1 MGRGA
6 VNQDDV
12 PEDVVAEGSG
22 PHDAPPEIQ
31 DAAALADAAEQV
43 LAEAE
48 ADAEEA
54 EVEAAELPQALD
66 DATLENLVEALV
78 FAADKPVTLQ
88 RMRQL
93 TRVHDTKRIEA
104 ALAALAER
112 YTSRGIA
119 LQSVSGGYQFR
130 TATQFSSYVQHL
142 VAGRPVRLTRAQL
155 ETLAIVAYRQPI
167 TRPEIDDIRGVDSSN
182 TLRVLAERSLV
193 RILGKKEDVG
203 RPLLYGTT
211 KEFLDFFSLADLRE
225 LPTLREY
232 SELTAE
238 SRQVMSEKLGESVAA
253 SGDELAEQASDL
265 RPQTSGPDVDPIPE
279 TVSEPV
285 EVAEPSDLPPEA

>member
-6 VNQDDV
+6 VNEDV

-22 PHDAPPEIQ
+22 PHE
-31 DAAALADAAEQV
+31 AAELAEAAEQV
-43 LAEAE
+43 LADAE

-78 FAADKPVTLQ
+78 FAADKPVTIQ
-88 RMRQL
+88 RLRQL
-93 TRVHDTKRIEA
+93 TRVHDVKRIEA
-104 ALAALAER
+104 ALAAVAER
-112 YTSRGIA
+112 YTNRGIV
-119 LQSVSGGYQFR
+119 LQTVSGGYQFR
-130 TATQFSSYVQHL
+130 TATQFSSYVQQL

-193 RILGKKEDVG
+193 RILGKKEEVG

-232 SELTAE
+232 SELSAE
-238 SRQVMSEKLGESVAA
+238 SRQVMSKKLGE
-253 SGDELAEQASDL
+253 DAEQASGL
-265 RPQTSGPDVDPIPE
+265 SPQASGSDELEHAQDAAIAPE
-279 TVSEPV
+279 PS
-285 EVAEPSDLPPEA
+285 EPSDVPAEPPVAE

>member
-6 VNQDDV
+6 VNQDEV

-22 PHDAPPEIQ
+22 PHDAPH
-31 DAAALADAAEQV
+31 DAAELADAAEQV

-48 ADAEEA
+48 ADEAEA
-54 EVEAAELPQALD
+54 EVEAAELPVALD

-104 ALAALAER
+104 ALAALAAR
-112 YTSRGIA
+112 YTERGIA

-167 TRPEIDDIRGVDSSN
+167 TRPEIDEIRGVD
-182 TLRVLAERSLV
+182 
-193 RILGKKEDVG
+193 
-203 RPLLYGTT
+203 
-211 KEFLDFFSLADLRE
+211 
-225 LPTLREY
+225 
-232 SELTAE
+232 
-238 SRQVMSEKLGESVAA
+238 
-253 SGDELAEQASDL
+253 
-265 RPQTSGPDVDPIPE
+265 
-279 TVSEPV
+279 
-285 EVAEPSDLPPEA
+285 